1 MVDADAAAAA
11 ALSSVVVLVEFENG
25 RKALQKIPKDR
36 FLDVHDKVALL
47 DRLTKA
53 GVKNVKDCKVDF

>member
-1 MVDADAAAAA
+1 M
-11 ALSSVVVLVEFENG
+11 VVLVEFENG

-53 GVKNVKDCKVDF
+53 GVRNIKDCKVDF